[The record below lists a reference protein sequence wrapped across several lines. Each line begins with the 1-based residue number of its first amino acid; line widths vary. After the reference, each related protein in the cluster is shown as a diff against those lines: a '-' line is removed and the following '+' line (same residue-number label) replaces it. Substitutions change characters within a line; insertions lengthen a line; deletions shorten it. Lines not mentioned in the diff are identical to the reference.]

1 MKHHTKLTIAAV
13 LGMVASFA
21 FAGQVYA
28 ANISVRVAQPKSPT
42 NQNDFPISFVTLD
55 TLNRTVTVTCFKKGP
70 TDASYVQFGSDQVFT
85 GGGNSG
91 TCTTGSGVVN
101 TEGTYSFKVTA
112 AAGSD
117 TAEES
122 VSVNY
127 TTSGPGDV
135 RDYNKSQLN
144 SCQYG
149 IHFKTADDAGKTV
162 KVEVYRSQSVPF
174 TADSGSRTQTVTAG
188 SNEAHD
194 VTDTVPDCTK
204 QWYFAVRAFDTAGNG
219 SALIGDNVTTITVIT
234 PTGSAAQGA
243 IPVSSTNGNILG
255 VSTRGATGASGTSG
269 ETGQVEGL
277 STPSAEPTTTP
288 AEDTRSYLQAHPK
301 RSLAIGGVILLL
313 GAYLYAQ
320 WSRKNPNA

>member
-1 MKHHTKLTIAAV
+1 MKHFATFTMTAI
-13 LGMVASFA
+13 LGIIASFA
-21 FAGQVYA
+21 CAGQVYA
-28 ANISVRVAQPKSPT
+28 ANVSVRVAQPKSPT
-42 NQNDFPISFVTLD
+42 NRNDFPISFVALD
-55 TLNRTVTVTCFKKGP
+55 SLGRTVTVTCFKKGP
-70 TDASYVQFGSDQVFT
+70 SESSYTQFGSDQVFT

-91 TCTTGSGVVN
+91 TCPTGSGVVN

-135 RDYNKSQLN
+135 RDYSKSQID
-144 SCQYG
+144 SCRYG

-174 TADSGSRTQTVTAG
+174 TADSGSRTQTVMAG

-194 VTDTVPDCTK
+194 VTDTVPDCTR

-219 SALIGDNVTTITVIT
+219 SALVGDNVTTITVIT

-277 STPSAEPTTTP
+277 STPSAEPTATP
-288 AEDTRSYLQAHPK
+288 AQDTRSYLQAHPK
-301 RSLAIGGVILLL
+301 RSLAIGGAILLL
-313 GAYLYAQ
+313 GIYFYAQ
-320 WSRKNPNA
+320 WSRKRPNA